1 MQATVLSMQRKRARN
16 MAPRPVR
23 EIREPDGAGKRRPYV
38 DDVAVVVWVIA
49 VVGIVLL
56 CGAVMVLS
64 LISASISVSP
74 RIGGPAVEGGA
85 VSGSDEN
92 GVVLVDDDWVYGP
105 KLTR

>member
-1 MQATVLSMQRKRARN
+1 
-16 MAPRPVR
+16 
-23 EIREPDGAGKRRPYV
+23 
-38 DDVAVVVWVIA
+38 
-49 VVGIVLL
+49 
-56 CGAVMVLS
+56 MVLS